1 MAFDVGGKIALI
13 TGGARGIGR
22 STAAKLAA
30 EGAQVLIADLDG
42 AAARETA
49 RELALRDAYQLDV
62 SDGPAFKAL
71 VEEVEAKHGP
81 IDVLINNAGIMSLG
95 RFADQPV
102 RNDEKQVA
110 VNLFGVINGMR
121 AVLPRMEKR
130 QRGRVVNVA
139 SQAGKIGVPSAA
151 VYSATK
157 HAICGLT
164 ESVRLEYRGSG
175 IRFSYVLP
183 APVRTE
189 LFVGAKELKF
199 PPLVEPED
207 VADAILD
214 AVRRGKLEVYVP
226 KIGKLLSIL
235 PGILP
240 LSVRDRIG
248 DLLGLGKIFTEHDP
262 EARKAYEARVMGSD
276 SRPDLKVLR

>member
-1 MAFDVGGKIALI
+1 MAFDVSGKIVLI

-22 STAAKLAA
+22 STASKMAA
-30 EGAQVLIADLDG
+30 EGAKVLIADLDL
-42 AAARETA
+42 AAAKDTSK
-49 RELALRDAYQLDV
+49 ELGLAGAYALDV

-71 VEEVEAKHGP
+71 VEEIEGKVGP
-81 IDVLINNAGIMSLG
+81 IDVLINNAGIMALG
-95 RFADQPV
+95 RFTDQPLK
-102 RNDEKQVA
+102 NDEKQVA

-121 AVLPRMEKR
+121 AVLPRMVKR
-130 QRGRVVNVA
+130 QRGRIVNVA

-164 ESVRLEYRGSG
+164 ESVRLEHRGSG

-189 LFVGAKELKF
+189 LFSGAKELKF
-199 PPLVEPED
+199 PPMVEPEE
-207 VADAILD
+207 VADAILY
-214 AVRRGKLEVYVP
+214 AVQRGKLEVYVP

-235 PGILP
+235 PAILP
-240 LSVRDRIG
+240 LKVRDRIG
-248 DLLGLGKIFTEHDP
+248 DLLGVGAIFTEHDP
-262 EARKAYEARVMGSD
+262 EKRKAYE
-276 SRPDLKVLR
+276 LKVLR

>member
-1 MAFDVGGKIALI
+1 MAAFDLSGKLVLI

-22 STAAKLAA
+22 CTASKLAS
-30 EGAQVLIADLDG
+30 EGAKVLIADLDG
-42 AAARETA
+42 GLAQETA
-49 RELALRDAYQLDV
+49 KEVVLAGAYPLDV
-62 SDGPAFKAL
+62 ADGPAFRAL
-71 VEEVEAKHGP
+71 VERIEAEHGP
-81 IDVLINNAGIMSLG
+81 LEVLINNAGVMSLG
-95 RFADQPV
+95 GFTEQAS

-121 AVLPRMEKR
+121 AVLPRMKK
-130 QRGRVVNVA
+130 RGRGRIVNVA
-139 SQAGKIGVPSAA
+139 SQAGKIGVPGAA

-189 LFVGAKELKF
+189 LYAGAKELKF
-199 PPLVEPED
+199 PPLVEPEE

-214 AVRRGKLEVYVP
+214 AVVRGKLEVYVP

-235 PGILP
+235 PAILP
-240 LSVRDRIG
+240 LKVRDRIG
-248 DLLGLGKIFTEHDP
+248 DLLGLGTMFVKYDP
-262 EARKAYEARVMGSD
+262 EKRKEYVARTFER
-276 SRPDLKVLR
+276 